1 MAILL
6 SLFQNVACV
15 LFTQAND
22 WCNNERK
29 RKGKRIAKSLRL
41 DQDLNPVSTF
51 HSKKALGGGFTQ

>member
-1 MAILL
+1 
-6 SLFQNVACV
+6 V